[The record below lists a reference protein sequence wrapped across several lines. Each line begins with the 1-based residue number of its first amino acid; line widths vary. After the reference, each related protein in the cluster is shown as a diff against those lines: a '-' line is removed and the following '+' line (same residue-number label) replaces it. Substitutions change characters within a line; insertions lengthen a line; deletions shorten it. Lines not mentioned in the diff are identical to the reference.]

1 MCFMLLN
8 IDGLRP
14 DILPPLGHPIILT
27 NNCAH
32 KCDLS
37 SELTWCSP
45 DQVHCFLVLTAL
57 VTHSVGISLA
67 GVVI

>member
-37 SELTWCSP
+37 SKLTWCSP
-45 DQVHCFLVLTAL
+45 D
-57 VTHSVGISLA
+57 
-67 GVVI
+67 